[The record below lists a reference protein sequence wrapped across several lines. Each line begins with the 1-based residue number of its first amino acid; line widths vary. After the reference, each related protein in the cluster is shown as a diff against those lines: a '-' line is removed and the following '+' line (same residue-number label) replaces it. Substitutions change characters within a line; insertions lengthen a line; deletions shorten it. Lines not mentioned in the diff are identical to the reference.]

1 MKDGLRNLVP
11 RSLPST
17 LVAGEVNE
25 RQATKP
31 RPRSLPSTLVAGEV
45 NERQATKPRPRSLP
59 STMVAGEVRAPLMRS
74 VFGRRV
80 FVPCRLGVDL
90 LRYRIG
96 LF

>member
-1 MKDGLRNLVP
+1 M
-11 RSLPST
+11 
-17 LVAGEVNE
+17 VADEVNE
-25 RQATKP
+25 RVAKES
-31 RPRSLPSTLVAGEV
+31 RPRSIPSTIVSE
-45 NERQATKPRPRSLP
+45 Q
-59 STMVAGEVRAPLMRS
+59 VRAPSMRS